1 MTGSES
7 SEITLAVKV
16 QPNASKTEF
25 SGWMED
31 GTLKIRIQS
40 PPQDGKAN
48 KALLAFL
55 AKSTGVSKNQLS
67 ILRGETS
74 RQKVIAF
81 RDLTPSQWQR
91 IPRQS

>member
-1 MTGSES
+1 MPGSHPLDH
-7 SEITLAVKV
+7 TLAIKV
-16 QPNASKTEF
+16 QPNASRTEF
-25 SGWMED
+25 SGWLED

-48 KALLAFL
+48 KALLQFL
-55 AKSTGVSKNQLS
+55 AKEIGVSKNQIS

-81 RDLTPSQWQR
+81 RDLSSSQWHR
-91 IPRQS
+91 IPRPQ